1 MVPFSSRSQV
11 VNFFKWKHHYFHS
24 NELKKVS
31 FDDFFMTTWE
41 RENKSERKKNHKL
54 PLYTHSCRFLFFL
67 SKKVRLMI
75 YTWFW
80 GWVVMPGYTKLIWR
94 TRSANI
100 LLFKIFRYTWQ
111 CSKTFFFIPF
121 EIESSLFRH
130 FLKFLQTSTIFSDER
145 KTKTDW
151 KQFEAK
157 DLLMRLFPWKPKV
170 VPNCVIKSSR

>member
-1 MVPFSSRSQV
+1 MWSLLGTEFVVPFSLSLSSHLLSE
-11 VNFFKWKHHYFHS
+11 NFIIWVKTLPYFTQMMIFS
-24 NELKKVS
+24 PNTSFWTKKMCHLM
-31 FDDFFMTTWE
+31 FHDDLRAREQE
-41 RENKSERKKNHKL
+41 REEKGTTNFAPKL

-111 CSKTFFFIPF
+111 CSKTFF
-121 EIESSLFRH
+121 SYL
-130 FLKFLQTSTIFSDER
+130 LK
-145 KTKTDW
+145 
-151 KQFEAK
+151 
-157 DLLMRLFPWKPKV
+157 
-170 VPNCVIKSSR
+170 